1 MALGSAGLKVGDH
14 DAARDG
20 FTGLL
25 AIDPGNAIALR
36 SLEKMALS
44 PSSAEDA
51 PA

>member
-1 MALGSAGLKVGDH
+1 MALGSAGIKVGDH

-20 FTGLL
+20 FTGLPT
-25 AIDPGNAIALR
+25 IEPGNAVALR
-36 SLEKMALS
+36 GLKKVTFS